1 KPDGQLNPF
10 LPSLAPEKLLRNRR
24 HQPSP
29 IPAGSF
35 SINPPTMRQSVQ
47 RQQRPVH
54 NLPRTRSP
62 GPRNKTDATSIVV
75 QAGRAIL
82 PIHGAINTYPGK
94 ASPNRIF
101 DAANANYGSR
111 GYGVLVPDG
120 TGLPNRPWF
129 DTPSRK
135 PRVAISGFF

>member
-29 IPAGSF
+29 IPAGAF
-35 SINPPTMRQSVQ
+35 SIHRPTMRQSVQ

-54 NLPRTRSP
+54 NFPRIRSP
-62 GPRNKTDATSIVV
+62 EPRNKTDATSIVV
-75 QAGRAIL
+75 QAGRGIL
-82 PIHGAINTYPGK
+82 PIHGAINTCPDK
-94 ASPNRIF
+94 ASPSQIF

-111 GYGVLVPDG
+111 GMVFSCLVAPD
-120 TGLPNRPWF
+120 
-129 DTPSRK
+129 SRIALGSTSLAETT
-135 PRVAISGFF
+135 RRE